1 MLTRPHHHH
10 RQPSAFTLIELL
22 VVIAIIAVLIS
33 ILLPSMASARESGRA
48 TVCLSNLRQNHL
60 ALQSYADENKGRSP
74 ALGIPYATLPNW
86 ALVIQASSGLS
97 GTTGGEL
104 YAVRSSLVCPT
115 TKSIYGDQMQRTYAI
130 NTTGHSGQPSDP
142 DNYDAVPASI
152 RLDLV
157 NRPSEAPLLIDSA
170 AAPISGAAPPPTRT
184 LSVIDFRDP
193 LQVTERIGRI
203 HGSKRAFNT
212 GFVDGSAKP
221 VIDIPAFFATPL
233 P

>member
-1 MLTRPHHHH
+1 MLQRSLHHPA
-10 RQPSAFTLIELL
+10 RRSAFTLIELL

-48 TVCLSNLRQNHL
+48 TICLSNLRQNHL
-60 ALQSYADENKGRSP
+60 AIQAYADENKGRSP

-86 ALVIQASSGLS
+86 ALVVQASSGIN

-104 YAVRSSLVCPT
+104 YSQRSSLVCPT
-115 TKSIYGDQMQRTYAI
+115 AKSVYGDQMQRTYAI
-130 NTTGHSGQPSDP
+130 NTTGHAGQPADI
-142 DNYDAVPASI
+142 DNYDAVTASI

-157 NRPSEAPLLIDSA
+157 QRPSETPLLLDSA

-193 LQVTERIGRI
+193 LQVSNRIGRI

-212 GFVDGSAKP
+212 VFVDGSGRP
-221 VIDIPAFFATPL
+221 VIDIPVLFATPL